1 MHVNTL
7 NNLEPLAPYIRLR
20 DLGRAEGQPDLYS
33 YNKLS
38 KDLRI
43 WVDTGQYPSEAI
55 TKPGL
60 TLEGEVDGPEQRL
73 TSLLKLLDGWERGYD
88 DSYARYRER
97 LAAAPAA
104 LTAPP
109 HFPGLIKLIDLA
121 LDQMLAAAR
130 NHVQVGS
137 STGDIG

>member
-1 MHVNTL
+1 MDELPAVLESLGLAYMHVNTL

-55 TKPGL
+55 TK
-60 TLEGEVDGPEQRL
+60 
-73 TSLLKLLDGWERGYD
+73 
-88 DSYARYRER
+88 
-97 LAAAPAA
+97 
-104 LTAPP
+104 
-109 HFPGLIKLIDLA
+109 
-121 LDQMLAAAR
+121 
-130 NHVQVGS
+130 QV
-137 STGDIG
+137 